1 MRTATTAAK
10 DQGRLFGVSPD
21 LLLTGWLAA
30 GRLQVTTTKGS
41 IMNPADVPTVRD
53 ILNDYIDADDP
64 YYANLIDALNAREQV
79 LREAVES
86 EVSRLRK
93 ILRELQALA
102 DTFFPAK

>member
-1 MRTATTAAK
+1 
-10 DQGRLFGVSPD
+10 
-21 LLLTGWLAA
+21 
-30 GRLQVTTTKGS
+30 
-41 IMNPADVPTVRD
+41 MNPADVPTVRD